1 MSVTTLSRE
10 VRKICGVPRRGRPTA
25 ECSEILKILRSACLA
40 KKNHTLSKRECRPKL
55 KAGRPLKVKPKT
67 AYHTPAKPRTMPKA
81 KSALM
86 TKYSIKKYTPG
97 PRSASRKVPM
107 PALPRKIEYCPDI
120 TFTAEETRF
129 LRNPMASPS
138 KKASS
143 RARCESMK
151 NSMGRECVVRMKQG
165 QKRAFCVA
173 KM

>member
-40 KKNHTLSKRECRPKL
+40 KKNHVIEARMPPETQGWTPTQGL
-55 KAGRPLKVKPKT
+55 PKT
-67 AYHTPAKPRTMPKA
+67 AYHTPAKPRTMPKV

-86 TKYSIKKYTPG
+86 TKYSIKKHTPG

-129 LRNPMASPS
+129 S
-138 KKASS
+138 KPHGQPVQEGIVP
-143 RARCESMK
+143 RRCES
-151 NSMGRECVVRMKQG
+151 RRT
-165 QKRAFCVA
+165 RWVA
-173 KM
+173 NASCA